1 MVPVII
7 MGPEGTHG
15 CGGCDKYWQRAQ
27 REPIEVYGACDN
39 HKTREVCGGCDKYGV
54 LEESVP
60 RASDQLPNRKIRCLS
75 LFSPATYITIL

>member
-1 MVPVII
+1 MVPVIF

-27 REPIEVYGACDN
+27 RKPIEFCGACDN
-39 HKTREVCGGCDKYGV
+39 YGTREVCGGCDKYGV

-60 RASDQLPNRKIRCLS
+60 RASDQLPNRKIRRTL
-75 LFSPATYITIL
+75 LVTLITYINIL

>member
-39 HKTREVCGGCDKYGV
+39 YKTREVCGGCGNYKTREDCGGCDKYGQ
-54 LEESVP
+54 
-60 RASDQLPNRKIRCLS
+60 RAQREPIEVYGACDNYK
-75 LFSPATYITIL
+75 T